1 MRTSTIIKASPV
13 VKLSPPLLI
22 ILIFVVASQ
31 FLVLKLSV
39 NYQKNVGVEGTNTS
53 LNQTQN
59 IFHQKSLDIEET
71 TEEKPKTPFDI
82 IVKIASD
89 EALAPVYILKKQFDP
104 RTWHRLEGGLN
115 EIDRRLLADI
125 YTNATSLFEYG
136 LGESTLLAAHV
147 GVPRY
152 SGIDTDAVWI
162 SKARDRAPGHF
173 RFYLADIGKIRD
185 FGNPVTP
192 TLSKNVLNSQLA
204 PLIVE
209 PLPFDVYMVDG
220 RYRVACLLASFLH
233 SSARGGEDPTV
244 LLHDCGRTW
253 LQSAEKHFNVTR
265 TAGANICV
273 YKRKESTTDEELM
286 EEWEKQKKDFQ

>member
-1 MRTSTIIKASPV
+1 MTTSFSA
-13 VKLSPPLLI
+13 VKFVTPLLL
-22 ILIFVVASQ
+22 ILTFVAIQYAAQ
-31 FLVLKLSV
+31 FLVLKTI
-39 NYQKNVGVEGTNTS
+39 NGTNTS
-53 LNQTQN
+53 RNQTQN
-59 IFHQKSLDIEET
+59 IFHQDFLTLTNIEET

-82 IVKIASD
+82 IVKIAQD
-89 EALAPVYILKKQFDP
+89 EALAPVYIPKNQYVP
-104 RTWHRLEGGLN
+104 GTWHPLAGGLSN
-115 EIDRRLLADI
+115 IDRDILADI

-162 SKARDRAPGHF
+162 SKARDGAPGHF

-185 FGNPVTP
+185 FGNPINP
-192 TLSKNVLNSQLA
+192 KLSKNVLNSQLA
-204 PLIVE
+204 PLIME

-244 LLHDCGRTW
+244 LLHDCKREW
-253 LQSAEKHFNVTR
+253 LQLAAKHFNVTR
-265 TAGANICV
+265 KEGADICV
-273 YKRKESTTDEELM
+273 YKRKESTTDEELI
-286 EEWEKQKKDFQ
+286 EEWKKHNKDFQ